1 MKKKLL
7 IAIENFRNIFMLL
20 FISNLSK
27 KFDVTIVSSK
37 DKIPKFIK
45 KKYKVIKIDKT
56 LIEKIID
63 KICIYLSNCHG
74 SHKQLYY
81 LKFQLGSEKN
91 FVKFFLLKIKYLLSK
106 INLLPNSDTLYKF
119 FYAFIPNKHHYLKNF
134 NYFLFDFRVSD
145 EHNFSKS
152 IIYGSKNFK
161 NLKKISWIYSWDNTF
176 IYSSI
181 FKADYFLVW
190 SRKLKKMF
198 TVRHKIISKKVIVNY
213 PIQFQYLKKL
223 NEKKS
228 KTILFSCSYGS
239 SEKNP
244 EEDMKWYV
252 RDDIQMIKHI
262 HQIILKKKLN
272 LKILVRLYPS
282 TNYTKKTLNEL
293 IKFKNLEIDFES
305 FYFFKKKKYN
315 YKEISNHLSKKNLS
329 INKSI
334 AVFSFGSTFNIESA
348 ILDKP
353 VFHIDYSVVKR
364 KSRLYDY
371 DNFQKDIEDYVFLKK
386 VNNSNVIKDSKS
398 MEKVLINLNK
408 KRYSQYLKYNKS
420 LKNIFFHDDENM
432 SILA

>member
-7 IAIENFRNIFMLL
+7 IAIENFRNIFILL

-37 DKIPKFIK
+37 DRIPKLIK
-45 KKYKVIKIDKT
+45 NKYKVIKINKT

-91 FVKFFLLKIKYLLSK
+91 FIKLFLLKIKYLLSK

-119 FYAFIPNKHHYLKNF
+119 FYTFIPNKHDYLKNF
-134 NYFLFDFRVSD
+134 SYFLFDFRVSD

-152 IIYGSKNFK
+152 IIYGSKNLK

-190 SRKLKKMF
+190 SEKLKKMF
-198 TVRHKIISKKVIVNY
+198 TSRHNIISKKVIVNY

-223 NEKKS
+223 KKKKS
-228 KTILFSCSYGS
+228 KIILFSCSYGS

-252 RDDIQMIKHI
+252 KDDIEMIKHI
-262 HQIILKKKLN
+262 HNIIIKKKLN

-282 TNYTKKTLNEL
+282 TNYSKKTLNEL

-353 VFHIDYSVVKR
+353 VFHIDYSMVKR
-364 KSRLYDY
+364 KSKLYDY

-386 VNNSNVIKDSKS
+386 INNSNVIKNSKS

-420 LKNIFFHDDENM
+420 LKNIFFHNDEEI
-432 SILA
+432 SILR